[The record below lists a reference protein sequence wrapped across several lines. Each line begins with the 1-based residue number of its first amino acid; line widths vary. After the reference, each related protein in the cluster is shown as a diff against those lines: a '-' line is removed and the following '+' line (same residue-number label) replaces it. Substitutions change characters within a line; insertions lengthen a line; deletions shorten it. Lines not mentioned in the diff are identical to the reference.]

1 MLTMQFALGFL
12 AVPLVL
18 AMNESSES
26 GIEYQDIPYFSY
38 EYPSRYRKRVQPG
51 TPFVYYRGRRKPGGG
66 RQPQVYL
73 GTGVIGE
80 IRPSETVGRFV
91 CEIED
96 GEPFV
101 SPLPFKSE
109 DGEPLEPG
117 GTRSGYYVEGVRVVS
132 EEIFVGILTRAETLE
147 ALPGR
152 PPLGSSGR
160 KNGEMSRSGG
170 GLYASP
176 SAGREV
182 EIQSRAVIAELLE
195 AKHPGARVDQMPTNH
210 PGYDLE
216 TDIPGLRYVEV
227 KGTQAG
233 IPRFLLSEGERLFGL
248 AHSDEYRLFVV
259 FGMEL
264 HSRSHRGIAT
274 ARAPLTKAQLTP
286 FQWAGVLPLN

>member
-1 MLTMQFALGFL
+1 M
-12 AVPLVL
+12 PLIL
-18 AMNESSES
+18 AMNDSSES

-38 EYPSRYRKRVQPG
+38 EYPVRYRKRVQPG

-80 IRPSETVGRFV
+80 IHPSETVGRLV
-91 CEIED
+91 CEIKD
-96 GEPFV
+96 GEPFA
-101 SPLPFKSE
+101 SPLSFKNE
-109 DGEPLEPG
+109 NGKPLEPG
-117 GTRSGYYVEGVRVVS
+117 GARSGYYVEGVRVVS
-132 EEIFVGILTRAETLE
+132 EEIFAGILTHAEALE
-147 ALPGR
+147 ALPSG
-152 PPLGSSGR
+152 PPSGSSSD
-160 KNGEMSRSGG
+160 KNGKLLRFGG

-182 EIQSRAVIAELLE
+182 ETQSRAVITEFLE
-195 AKHPGARVDQMPTNH
+195 AKHHGARVDQMPANH

-227 KGTQAG
+227 KGTQAA

-248 AHSDEYRLFVV
+248 AHLDEYQLFVV

-264 HSRSHRGIAT
+264 HSRSHLGIAVS
-274 ARAPLTKAQLTP
+274 RAPLSKARLTP
-286 FQWAGVLPLN
+286 FQWAGVLPLDQ